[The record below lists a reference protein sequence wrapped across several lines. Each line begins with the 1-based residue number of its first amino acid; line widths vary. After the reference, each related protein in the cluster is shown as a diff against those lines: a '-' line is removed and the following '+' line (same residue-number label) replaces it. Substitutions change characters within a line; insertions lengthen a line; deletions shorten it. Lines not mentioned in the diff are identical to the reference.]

1 MERVFSRFKEF
12 IPSDNIQPEVLC
24 IFVAGIE
31 WRALSI
37 CLMRHRLHLEWQCK
51 RLPSLTLASEQGLHS
66 EVAGVTD
73 ILRPELVDGIEA
85 SVLGNILQSDIGCH
99 SI

>member
-24 IFVAGIE
+24 IFVAVITE
-31 WRALSI
+31 WCALSI

-51 RLPSLTLASEQGLHS
+51 RFPSLTL
-66 EVAGVTD
+66 T
-73 ILRPELVDGIEA
+73 
-85 SVLGNILQSDIGCH
+85 
-99 SI
+99 